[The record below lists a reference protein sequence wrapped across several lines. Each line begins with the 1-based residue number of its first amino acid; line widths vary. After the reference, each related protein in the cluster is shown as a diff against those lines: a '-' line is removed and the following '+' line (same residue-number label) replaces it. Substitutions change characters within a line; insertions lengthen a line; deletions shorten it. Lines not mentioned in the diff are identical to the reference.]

1 MSERF
6 NKGENTKAILKS
18 RVHIGSRLSGSRLEV
33 DSRKLLRVFESNVR
47 VAIVRLLL
55 QFEWRSLSEIAR
67 KLESDYGYR
76 MSLPGLLKHMKE
88 LEDAGIVRQE
98 SGVFAKEADA
108 RKTIYTL
115 EGNERVEKVLQQLED
130 NVQNPLLAG
139 LIFSQTSKLARRV
152 QGIGAMVPKEEKRRL
167 ESLLGS
173 CESEKIFSYLTE
185 DEKKKVKLW
194 RMMLALMEE

>member
-1 MSERF
+1 LR
-6 NKGENTKAILKS
+6 
-18 RVHIGSRLSGSRLEV
+18 GSRLEV
-33 DSRKLLRVFESNVR
+33 DSWKLLRVFENKVR

-67 KLESDYGYR
+67 KLESDYDCK

-98 SGVFAKEADA
+98 SGVFAKVADA

-115 EGNERVEKVLQQLED
+115 EGKTRVEQVLQQVEN
-130 NVQNPLLAG
+130 NVTNPLLAG
-139 LIFSQTSKLARRV
+139 LVFSETAELARKV
-152 QGIGAMVPKEEKRRL
+152 QGIGANVNREEKRRL
-167 ESLLGS
+167 DSLLGL
-173 CESEKIFSYLTE
+173 CESEKIFSHLTE

-194 RMMLALMEE
+194 RMMRALMEE

>member
-1 MSERF
+1 
-6 NKGENTKAILKS
+6 
-18 RVHIGSRLSGSRLEV
+18 LEV
-33 DSRKLLRVFESNVR
+33 DSWKLLRIFESKVR

-55 QFEWRSLSEIAR
+55 QFEWRSLSEIAK
-67 KLESDYGYR
+67 KLESDYGCK

-115 EGNERVEKVLQQLED
+115 EGNERVEKVLQQIED
-130 NVQNPLLAG
+130 NVENPLLAG
-139 LIFSQTSKLARRV
+139 LVFSQTSKLARRV
-152 QGIGAMVPKEEKRRL
+152 QGIGAMIPKEEKRRL

-173 CESEKIFSYLTE
+173 CESEKIFRYLTE